1 MRYLTR
7 LLKRSADI
15 NANAL
20 DAIADQERVL
30 SEISSRSSSLG
41 SSFSQT
47 KKSALET
54 ETEINKL
61 SQSASLDLN
70 DVSKLTH
77 DSLEE
82 TRQDLAKMSEN
93 TNAVLETIMAISQE
107 TRILALNARIE
118 AARAGEAGRGFA
130 VVANEVGELAN
141 RTMDSATA
149 ATKSLNLTSIT
160 NSLNDRLNQIDERL
174 DSFGGMLD
182 DTLSETKLTM
192 NTVIEDVEEL
202 DRYQQLMREMIIA
215 STASSNHIKDRMKLA
230 EDYASSLETACSTD
244 GQNNDAAL
252 LQVAE
257 KYCVPIDKNY
267 DRLARIKRRG
277 VIRIAVEPEF
287 IGLSFRSSG
296 DEDLKGLDIQYAKAY
311 AKWLGVECEFVE
323 YSWDRITELLHFP
336 PNADEEPVD
345 LVWSALPPDE
355 SYRDIAYSET
365 YTWLPFSLFRRTGD
379 ELITNNLSSLD
390 GKVVGI
396 INDPGAFGVLENNGI
411 RWSEN
416 SSKPGGIAT
425 LSNLIAFN
433 DQGRLHD
440 ALADGVVDA
449 FAVDH
454 PIFYWAASNAES
466 KWQDKIEFVPNGV
479 LSEEPYIYTVAAAA
493 DAASYQ
499 LLKSVNEFIA
509 EYLKTDERRALEEL
523 WQGNVTEHTLNYK
536 DMSPDFKGEA
546 ELKALWE
553 DEQTDAPNI
562 ETVKAVA

>member
-7 LLKRSADI
+7 LLKKSADI

-20 DAIADQERVL
+20 DAFADQERVL

-54 ETEINKL
+54 EDEINKL
-61 SQSASLDLN
+61 SQSVSLDLN

-77 DSLEE
+77 DSLEQ

-93 TNAVLETIMAISQE
+93 TNAVLATIMAISQE

-118 AARAGEAGRGFA
+118 AARAGESGRGFA

-149 ATKSLNLTSIT
+149 ATKSLDLKSIT
-160 NSLNDRLNQIDERL
+160 ENLNARLNQIDARL
-174 DSFGGMLD
+174 DSFGSMLG

-192 NTVIEDVEEL
+192 NTVVEDVEEL

-215 STASSNHIKDRMKLA
+215 STASTNHIKGRMKLA

-287 IGLSFRSSG
+287 IGLSFRSPG

-311 AKWLGVECEFVE
+311 AKWLGVKCEFVE

-336 PNADEEPVD
+336 PNPDEEPVD

-355 SYRDIAYSET
+355 SYRDVAYSQT

-379 ELITNNLSSLD
+379 ELITNNLSDLD

-396 INDPGAFGVLENNGI
+396 INDPGAFGVLEDNGI

-440 ALADGVVDA
+440 ALTDGVVDA

-454 PIFYWAASNAES
+454 PIFHWAASNAES
-466 KWQDKIEFVPNGV
+466 KWQDKIEFVPNSV

-523 WQGNVTEHTLNYK
+523 WQGVVTEHTLNYK
-536 DMSPDFKGEA
+536 DMSPHFKGEA

-553 DEQTDAPNI
+553 DEQTDASNI
-562 ETVKAVA
+562 ETDKAVA